1 MSLPQI
7 QLITYLEE
15 LFTYRL

>member
-7 QLITYLEE
+7 QLITHLKE
-15 LFTYRL
+15 LF